1 MTCWTRGELIIINSR
16 GVINSRLVDFFY
28 DCILFVNEKHFPFAV
43 QASEMANTRWFVSPW
58 PWHYDDCHLQTQRPR
73 GLIKST
79 GQWDALKP
87 KCSCSVVECRLG
99 DGARPLPGW
108 AGWLWAEGTG
118 CRSTLECGPV
128 PTADSHSASPG
139 RGGLSHRL
147 DLESCLFGCLFV
159 LWLKRVAQLAQL
171 LSTKGSCIWTGAGQA
186 SPRRPAEASNG
197 CWVRIW
203 ELTFSWVLQVKAAL
217 GHACVW
223 RYSLAS
229 KGHIALGISGLFLA
243 EHTVS
248 VMWDEKNFSLNSG

>member
-1 MTCWTRGELIIINSR
+1 MCHLAGVEWDLCLQNLCSSPLCYNNLLDQRRINNNKFQRSNKFQT
-16 GVINSRLVDFFY
+16 GGFFY
-28 DCILFVNEKHFPFAV
+28 DCILFVNEKYFPFAV
-43 QASEMANTRWFVSPW
+43 RASEMANTRWFVSPW

-73 GLIKST
+73 GLIKSR

-99 DGARPLPGW
+99 DGARPLSGR

-159 LWLKRVAQLAQL
+159 L
-171 LSTKGSCIWTGAGQA
+171 
-186 SPRRPAEASNG
+186 
-197 CWVRIW
+197 
-203 ELTFSWVLQVKAAL
+203 
-217 GHACVW
+217 
-223 RYSLAS
+223 
-229 KGHIALGISGLFLA
+229 
-243 EHTVS
+243 
-248 VMWDEKNFSLNSG
+248 